1 MERVETHRGGVA
13 MLLSSALL
21 SVAVGASAPL
31 IDVGV
36 EVVAGWQ
43 PAGLRLEVEAP
54 WLGADQRMEL
64 VDDGSVPGDIAGDHI
79 YSGRWVGPPVRD
91 LPLRLFASAD
101 GLPRTE
107 IATRAVPLGLGSNR
121 VVWALEFDGHPW
133 ARPVALALAPT
144 HMEIAESVVQLSA
157 FGWMGFALV
166 YVSWLVQHVVPRRRR
181 RR

>member
-1 MERVETHRGGVA
+1 